1 MNNFLLQHYKHKNLI
16 HTVLLL
22 SGMLVLL
29 MVIGYL
35 LAGFVGMFVTFL
47 FGAATFFTVPRFS
60 PKLIL
65 AMYQAQLLSLETA
78 PGLYDMLLHLSREAG
93 LRYVPKLYYL
103 PSPLLNSFTLG
114 EKAEASIVLS
124 DGLLRSLDS
133 REMFGV
139 LAHEVS
145 HLANNDIRVMS
156 FADFISRFTAY
167 MALFGYVLLVAYLP
181 IYLFEGAVYPWALVV
196 LLVLAPNLSSLMQ
209 LALSRSREFEA
220 DQKAVQLTG
229 DALGLASALQKLESV
244 QSNWF
249 RQILIPNYK
258 RSEPSVLRT
267 HPSTH
272 QRVERLMKI
281 AEAEQ
286 HKRIEFG
293 NHHPQFDS
301 STQIGKPR
309 RRIHGLWY

>member
-1 MNNFLLQHYKHKNLI
+1 M
-16 HTVLLL
+16 VL
-22 SGMLVLL
+22 
-29 MVIGYL
+29 GYL
-35 LAGFVGMFVTFL
+35 LAGFLGMTVTFM
-47 FGAATFFTVPRFS
+47 FGLATFYTIPKFSPRF
-60 PKLIL
+60 IL
-65 AMYQAQLLSLETA
+65 SIYQAQLLSLQTA
-78 PGLYDMLLHLSREAG
+78 PSLYDMLLHLSRKAG
-93 LRYVPKLYYL
+93 LQHVPKLYYL
-103 PSPLLNSFTLG
+103 PSPVLNSFTLG
-114 EKAEASIVLS
+114 EKTEASIVLS

-145 HLANNDIRVMS
+145 HLSNNDIRVMS
-156 FADFISRFTAY
+156 FADFMSRLTAY
-167 MALFGYVLLVAYLP
+167 MALFGYVLLIAYLP
-181 IYLFEGAVYPWALVV
+181 IYLFEEAVYPWALVV
-196 LLVLAPNLSSLMQ
+196 LLVSAPNLSSLMQ
-209 LALSRSREFEA
+209 LALSRSREFDA

-229 DALGLASALQKLESV
+229 DAYGLASALKKLESV
-244 QSNWF
+244 QTNWLQ
-249 RQILIPNYK
+249 QILIPNYK

-286 HKRIEFG
+286 QQQMDFA

-301 STQIGKPR
+301 AIKVKKPR